1 MRADIVR
8 TSVTLLLAA
17 VALGTAV
24 PVRAQSIEVR
34 DGANAVGFGLY
45 GEFSSADQFELNGYT
60 AFSIAGMMDIG
71 GYLGRQTETV
81 NGVQGD
87 NMTIGFLYN
96 LVPVRQR
103 RGFPLTLQLNLTWGL
118 TLVNRDLVVAELSDR
133 FDPGDDVDIGSV
145 DGTRSGY
152 TVGAG
157 VSRDFPLSGPLW
169 ARIGADVQF
178 RSERSTYSAVFT
190 FSGDDETSAP
200 QSIGFRETTLLY
212 APSVAL
218 ILRLPDGPLVTVGSR
233 FWFDEHQELMVQP
246 ELNLIMLHYQ

>member
-1 MRADIVR
+1 MKADTVR
-8 TSVTLLLAA
+8 SA
-17 VALGTAV
+17 VALLLSAVAIGAAV
-24 PVRAQSIEVR
+24 PAGAQSIEVR

-60 AFSIAGMMDIG
+60 AFSIAGIMDIG
-71 GYLGRQTETV
+71 GYLGRQTQTV

-103 RGFPLTLQLNLTWGL
+103 RGFPLTLQLNLSWGL

-133 FDPGDDVDIGSV
+133 FDPGDDIDADSV

-152 TVGAG
+152 SVGAG
-157 VSRDFPLSGPLW
+157 VSREFELSGPLW

-190 FSGDDETSAP
+190 FTGDEDTSVP
-200 QSIGFRETTLLY
+200 ESVGFRETTLLY

-218 ILRLPDGPLVTVGSR
+218 IVRLPDGPLVTVGSR
-233 FWFDEHQELMVQP
+233 FWFDEDQELVVRP